1 MYYKR
6 ITLYFILSYFCRMK
20 LSTRLLLFAALVSV
34 CPAACTSLDV
44 FEKSVS
50 FKGQQWSG
58 AEKPAFDFHISDTT
72 AAYNI
77 YLVFRHTDA
86 YTYNN
91 IWLKLYRSG
100 PDTSYTRQVDLRLAT
115 NDRGWLGSGMD
126 DIWEHRIRI
135 TEQPVE
141 FRRSGDYRFAI
152 EQVMRQDPLQHVIN
166 IGLRVEK
173 AKRLNEGQ

>member
-1 MYYKR
+1 M
-6 ITLYFILSYFCRMK
+6 
-20 LSTRLLLFAALVSV
+20 LFAVLVALSLS
-34 CPAACTSLDV
+34 ACTSLDV
-44 FEKSVS
+44 FEQSVA

-58 AEKPAFDFHISDTT
+58 GQKPSFDFHISDTT
-72 AAYNI
+72 ALYNI

-86 YTYNN
+86 YRFNN

-115 NDRGWLGSGMD
+115 NDKGWLGSGMD
-126 DIWEHRIRI
+126 DIWEHRIKI
-135 TEQPVE
+135 TEAPVE
-141 FRRSGDYRFAI
+141 FRKSGDYRFAI

-173 AKRLNEGQ
+173 AQ